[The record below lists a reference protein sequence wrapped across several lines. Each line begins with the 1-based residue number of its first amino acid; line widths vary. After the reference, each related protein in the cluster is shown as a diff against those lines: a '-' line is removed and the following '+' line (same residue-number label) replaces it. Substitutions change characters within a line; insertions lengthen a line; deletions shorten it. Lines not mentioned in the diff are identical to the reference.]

1 MSLASPVDTALE
13 NRQQLLRCARGEEPC
28 DLVLKNAQVI
38 NTFTGEILNQD
49 VGLCQGLI
57 AGLGQYHGHREIDIK
72 QRYLC
77 PGFIEGHIHIESS
90 MLCPAG
96 FAEAVVP
103 RGTTAVVCDPHEIA
117 NVLGLEGILYML
129 KSAEN
134 LPLDIFAMI
143 PSCVPATHMETSGA
157 TLTAKE
163 ISQLFD
169 LSGVVGLAEM
179 MNFPGT
185 IYGAPDVIMKLGVA
199 LERGMIIDGH
209 APGLTGKQLQAYCGA
224 GISSDHECTT
234 LAEAREKLRA
244 GMYIFIRE
252 GSTAKNLEALLPLVS
267 PATARRFLLV
277 SDDRHPDDLLEEG
290 HLDSI
295 LKRAVA
301 LGLDPVIALQ
311 MVTINPAERF
321 DLKMRGAIAPGYLA
335 DLTVLDDLIY
345 FTPYQVYK
353 RGKLVAE
360 NGQSIMFTS
369 SPRTVEKTAAE
380 ATNTIHIN
388 WQNVDFSIPAQK
400 GLIRVITCIEN
411 QIVTGMRE
419 IEPTIIDGYT
429 VADPA
434 RDLLKI
440 SVIERHRA
448 SGSMTNG
455 FVRGFG
461 IKQGAIASTVA
472 HDSHNLII
480 IGTDDEVML
489 AAAHLVADNGGGIAL
504 IHNDKSIVLPLP
516 VAGLMSTA
524 SADEVTARLSDM
536 KRLAK
541 QMGVRGANP
550 FMLLSFLALPVIPSF
565 KITDQGLIDVD
576 SFQTVPLYV

>member
-1 MSLASPVDTALE
+1 MSLVTPIDTTLE
-13 NRQQLLRCARGEEPC
+13 SRRQFLRCARGEEPC

-38 NTFTGEILNQD
+38 NTFTGEIVQQD

-90 MLCPAG
+90 MLCPDG
-96 FAEAVVP
+96 FASAVVP

-129 KSAEN
+129 GSTEN
-134 LPLDIFAMI
+134 LFLDIFAMI
-143 PSCVPATHMETSGA
+143 PSCVPATNMETSGA
-157 TLTAKE
+157 TLTAKD
-163 ISQLFD
+163 ISRLLD
-169 LSGVVGLAEM
+169 LSGVAGLAEM

-185 IYGAPDVIMKLGVA
+185 VYGAPDVIMKLGA
-199 LERGMIIDGH
+199 AFERGMIIDGH

-234 LAEAREKLRA
+234 LEEAREKLRA

-277 SDDRHPDDLLEEG
+277 SDDRHPDDLLQEG
-290 HLDSI
+290 HLDYI
-295 LKRAVA
+295 LKKAVA
-301 LGLDPVIALQ
+301 CGLDPVIALQ
-311 MVTINPAERF
+311 MVTINPSERF
-321 DLKMRGAIAPGYLA
+321 DLKMRGAVAPGYLA
-335 DLTVLDDLIY
+335 DLTILDDLVD
-345 FTPYQVYK
+345 FTPHQVYK
-353 RGKLVAE
+353 KGRLVAE
-360 NGQSIMFTS
+360 NGQSIIFPS
-369 SPRTVEKTAAE
+369 SHKSVKKTAAE
-380 ATNTIHIN
+380 ATNTIHLN
-388 WQNVDFSIPAQK
+388 WQRLDFKIPAQK
-400 GLIRVITCIEN
+400 GLIRVINCVEN
-411 QIVTGMRE
+411 QIVTEMSE
-419 IEPTIIDGYT
+419 TEPTIIDGYT
-429 VADPA
+429 VADPR

-440 SVIERHRA
+440 SVIERHLA
-448 SGSMTNG
+448 SGDMTNG

-480 IGTDDEVML
+480 VGTDDEVML

-504 IHNDKSIVLPLP
+504 IHNDKSIILPLP

-524 SADEVTARLSDM
+524 PAEEVTARLSDM

-541 QMGVRGANP
+541 QMGVKETNP

-576 SFQTVPLYV
+576 TFQTVPLYV